1 LVDFY
6 TKPLERATF
15 DDLLAKLGDLNT
27 HSPVWGGAICLFT
40 LVNCYIQIVS

>member
-15 DDLLAKLGDLNT
+15 DDLLAKLGHLNSY
-27 HSPVWGGAICLFT
+27 SPV
-40 LVNCYIQIVS
+40 YIQIS